1 MNKIYELSPSNH
13 SEIGIFGRIYAQ
25 PKKVRGRRGSLARM
39 FASVVSFVNRMRA
52 IKAVRLSAT
61 VFFSAMLLSMAV
73 LLETG
78 ILPVFSALI
87 LGSVCATFLGVFLR
101 KSKNK

>member
-1 MNKIYELSPSNH
+1 M
-13 SEIGIFGRIYAQ
+13 
-25 PKKVRGRRGSLARM
+25 
-39 FASVVSFVNRMRA
+39 
-52 IKAVRLSAT
+52 SAT